1 MARKILL
8 IILTLCTTNIFDFIN
23 AQEYAPYLQKGT
35 LVKVQTRM
43 PLSTEHLEEGSKV
56 YFIAPSD
63 VWVLEKKAIA
73 KGDIFQGYVS
83 MLKMPVQ
90 GVNAAMSITI
100 TDVIN
105 PKTKEINPI
114 NGRIIFFGGSDVLGG
129 NLTPP
134 ASYNTTIHPR
144 RVYGNYWGG
153 TLQYVPSGEY
163 EFGRH
168 VRIVQR
174 DNIFVQFD
182 EDYYI

>member
-1 MARKILL
+1 MAKKILL
-8 IILTLCTTNIFDFIN
+8 IILTLFVTNFFNALN
-23 AQEYAPYLQKGT
+23 AQEYTLHLQKGT
-35 LVKVQTRM
+35 LVRVQTRV

-63 VWVLEKKAIA
+63 VWVLEKKVIG
-73 KGDIFQGYVS
+73 KGYIFQGYVS
-83 MLKMPVQ
+83 MLKMPIQ

-100 TDVIN
+100 TDIIN
-105 PKTKEINPI
+105 PKTKEKTPI
-114 NGRIIFFGGSDVLGG
+114 KGRIIFFGGSDVLGG

-168 VRIVQR
+168 VRITQR

-182 EDYYI
+182 DDYYF

>member
-1 MARKILL
+1 MTKKIVL
-8 IILTLCTTNIFDFIN
+8 IIFTLFVTNIFNSLFAN
-23 AQEYAPYLQKGT
+23 EYVPYLQKGT
-35 LVKVQTRM
+35 LVKVQTRT

-63 VWVLEKKAIA
+63 VWVLEKKAIE
-73 KGDIFQGYVS
+73 KGYIFQGYVS

-105 PKTKEINPI
+105 PKTKEITSI
-114 NGRIIFFGGSDVLGG
+114 KGRIIFFGGSDVLGG

-134 ASYNTTIHPR
+134 ASYNTSIHPR
-144 RVYGNYWGG
+144 RVYGNHWGG

-168 VRIVQR
+168 VRIAQR
-174 DNIFVQFD
+174 DIIFVQFD